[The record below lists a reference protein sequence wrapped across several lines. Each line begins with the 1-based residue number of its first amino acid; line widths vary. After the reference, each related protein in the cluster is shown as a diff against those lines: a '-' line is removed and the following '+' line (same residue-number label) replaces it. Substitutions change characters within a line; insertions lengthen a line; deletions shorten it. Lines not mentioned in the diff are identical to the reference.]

1 MFQADHFVHFFAIPP
16 VNETFFRHVAQ
27 FTVLLNNV
35 LHSRIVLHDVL
46 QRKQKPSNCDMLPF
60 R

>member
-1 MFQADHFVHFFAIPP
+1 MFQAYHFVHFFAMPHA
-16 VNETFFRHVAQ
+16 NETFFRHVAQ

-46 QRKQKPSNCDMLPF
+46 QRKQKPSN
-60 R
+60 